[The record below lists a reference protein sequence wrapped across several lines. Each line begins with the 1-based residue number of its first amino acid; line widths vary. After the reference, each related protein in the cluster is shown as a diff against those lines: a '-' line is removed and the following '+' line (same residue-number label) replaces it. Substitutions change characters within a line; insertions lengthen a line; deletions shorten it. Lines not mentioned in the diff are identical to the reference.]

1 MPGDQRVSLKSV
13 APVSSAELASGRVR
27 TGLRRDLT
35 TALKAR
41 DRVAIAALRSAL
53 AAIENAEA
61 PAIDQSGSKAVQ
73 SEHLAGSV
81 VGAGAAEVQRRQLT
95 ESELRAIVEAEVH
108 ERLVAAAGYERTG
121 RDDLAQRLRS
131 EVDVLS
137 RYLNQPGS

>member
-41 DRVAIAALRSAL
+41 DRVAIAALRSVL

-61 PAIDQSGSKAVQ
+61 PAIDQSGSKPSRASTSQ
-73 SEHLAGSV
+73 ARSLELAPQKCS
-81 VGAGAAEVQRRQLT
+81 AA
-95 ESELRAIVEAEVH
+95 S
-108 ERLVAAAGYERTG
+108 
-121 RDDLAQRLRS
+121 
-131 EVDVLS
+131 
-137 RYLNQPGS
+137 